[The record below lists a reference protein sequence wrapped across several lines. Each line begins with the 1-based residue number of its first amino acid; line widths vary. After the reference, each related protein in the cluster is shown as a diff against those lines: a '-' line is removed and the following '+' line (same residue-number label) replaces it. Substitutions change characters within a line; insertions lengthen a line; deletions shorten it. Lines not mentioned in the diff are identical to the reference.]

1 MGRIIAISNQKGG
14 VGKTTTCINLAAGIA
29 LKGKKVL
36 LVDMDSQGNATT
48 GLGISKSSVEK
59 SVYDVLMSGESPK
72 NIIVRSSIAN
82 LDVMPS
88 SIDLAGAEVELVGV
102 RGREKKLFTALEIVR
117 PLYDYIFIDCP
128 PAIGL
133 LTINALTAADSV
145 LIPIQ
150 SEYYALEG
158 LSQLMNTIKLVNQH
172 LNPKLTIEGVLITM
186 YDGRALISRQIYE
199 EIKKF
204 FGKKMFETV
213 IPRNIRVSEA
223 PSHGKPVML
232 HDKRCR
238 GTVSYNALV
247 EEFLE
252 RGENNGN

>member
-1 MGRIIAISNQKGG
+1 MAKVIAVTNQKGG
-14 VGKTTTCINLAAGIA
+14 VGKTTTSVNLSSYLAYA
-29 LKGKKVL
+29 GKKTL
-36 LVDMDSQGNATT
+36 LIDCDPQCNSTS
-48 GLGISKSSVEK
+48 GLGLSEGDYKLTI
-59 SVYDVLMSGESPK
+59 YDC
-72 NIIVRSSIAN
+72 
-82 LDVMPS
+82 LDDPDKTAEAITATAYKDLYVIPS
-88 SIDLAGAEVELVGV
+88 SPDMSAVELELASEL
-102 RGREKKLFTALEIVR
+102 RREYFLKDVIDTIRDSF
-117 PLYDYIFIDCP
+117 DFILIDSP
-128 PAIGL
+128 PSLGII
-133 LTINALTAADSV
+133 TINILTAVDSV

-150 SEYYALEG
+150 CEYYALEG

>member
-14 VGKTTTCINLAAGIA
+14 VGKTSTCINFSAGLA

-36 LVDMDSQGNATT
+36 VVDMDAQGNATT
-48 GLGISKSSVEK
+48 GLGISKSELNS
-59 SVYDVLMSGESPK
+59 SIYDVLINEVPVKSV
-72 NIIVRSSIAN
+72 IVKTDVEN
-82 LDVMPS
+82 LYVLPS
-88 SIDLAGAEVELVGV
+88 SIDLAGAEVELVSMK
-102 RGREKKLFTALEIVR
+102 GREKRLSYALSKIKDD
-117 PLYDYIFIDCP
+117 YDYLVIDCP

-133 LTINALTAADSV
+133 LTINALAVADGV

-158 LSQLMNTIKLVNQH
+158 LSQLVNTIKLVKKS

-186 YDGRALISRQIYE
+186 YDGRALISRQIAE
-199 EIKKF
+199 EIKKY
-204 FGKKMFETV
+204 FGDKVFDTF

-223 PSHGKPVML
+223 PSYGKPVML

-238 GTVSYNALV
+238 GSVAYVTFV
-247 EEFLE
+247 EEYLE
-252 RGENNGN
+252 KLKSTK